1 MEAQSSPLSR
11 TVFRFFFGQKLT
23 ILQPLKQTPLFG
35 PFLGSFSGTA
45 KRGWHHMPPNLTH
58 IISKKL
64 PSFWY
69 MTCPEAI
76 CGCRKK
82 SPVFFFESPCIC
94 RTHMRNILT
103 YRDFPYKRGPQIRGG
118 PSLLFGFIFLIRGAP
133 FYLVLSFHTRNRFSS
148 LKICIFL

>member
-1 MEAQSSPLSR
+1 MQISGRQFTKNTEYFPIFFLFESEAQSSILSG
-11 TVFRFFFGQKLT
+11 TVFLFFFGQKLT

-45 KRGWHHMPPNLTH
+45 KRGWHQMPPNLKH

-69 MTCPEAI
+69 ITYPEAI

-82 SPVFFFESPCIC
+82 LPVFFFGTPCTSPT
-94 RTHMRNILT
+94 RLNQRRPEVTANSKYT
-103 YRDFPYKRGPQIRGG
+103 V
-118 PSLLFGFIFLIRGAP
+118 P
-133 FYLVLSFHTRNRFSS
+133 FY
-148 LKICIFL
+148 